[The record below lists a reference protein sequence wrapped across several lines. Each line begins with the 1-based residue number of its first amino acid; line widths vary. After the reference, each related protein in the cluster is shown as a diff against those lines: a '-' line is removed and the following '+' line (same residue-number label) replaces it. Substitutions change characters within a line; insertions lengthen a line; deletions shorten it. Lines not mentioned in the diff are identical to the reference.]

1 MPVELPFDVWLH
13 IGSFIPPEQLKALY
27 TLNCAFFNLEMNERY
42 KAVDLYRGSTTKTIS
57 KTISRL
63 Q

>member
-42 KAVDLYRGSTTKTIS
+42 KEVDLYRNFRKTTIPETIS
-57 KTISRL
+57 HL